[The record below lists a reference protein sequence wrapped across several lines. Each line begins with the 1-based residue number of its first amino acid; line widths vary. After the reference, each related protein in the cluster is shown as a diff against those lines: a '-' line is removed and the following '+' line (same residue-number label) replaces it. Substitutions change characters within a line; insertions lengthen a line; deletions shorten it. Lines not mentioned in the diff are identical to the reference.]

1 MAKILT
7 LQEIETRQQQL
18 AEENQADRIALVL
31 GLMDRSEV
39 TERTLRREME
49 QRWLEMEALLLKGP
63 RPNILH

>member
-39 TERTLRREME
+39 TERTIRREME